1 MVKVKLYFEFLGWL
15 IKRYTFKTFG
25 FVDEFCEIIED
36 QPSAAFVLWL
46 VITGVITILASLFCL
61 ASDSLYLYVKL
72 VVSSTFIL
80 SLSFYFMCIIKM
92 LFGKFD
98 RERGRLFEE
107 LKK

>member
-25 FVDEFCEIIED
+25 FVDKFCEIIED
-36 QPSAAFVLWL
+36 QSSAAFVLWL
-46 VITGVITILASLFCL
+46 VITGVITILASFFCL
-61 ASDSLYLYVKL
+61 AIDSLFPHIKL
-72 VVSSTFIL
+72 IVGGTFIL
-80 SLSFYFMCIIKM
+80 SLFFYFMCIIKM

-98 RERGRLFEE
+98 RERGRLFEK